1 VNARRAG
8 GTLAGEPRRAG
19 RCDLRNAAALGKVAV
34 QDPEGGSSTLAALW
48 RRKPVVLVFIRH
60 FG

>member
-1 VNARRAG
+1 MAAAPAVRS
-8 GTLAGEPRRAG
+8 PRRATP
-19 RCDLRNAAALGKVAV
+19 REVRLRNAAELGKVAV
-34 QDPEGGSSTLAALW
+34 QDPEGGSRALASLW